1 MLRSEPWYRRQA
13 FEQGL
18 VNAGYQV
25 VQGEPARGAPGEV
38 LCIWNRYGHWHDVAT
53 RFERDG
59 GTVVVAENGYLG
71 AGGTSPKFDVHPK
84 GPQPHHYYALGI
96 GFHNGRGTW
105 PTGGPERFEALG
117 VDLKPWRTQGEHVLV
132 CANRSFGV
140 PPQVMPPDWA
150 ERCAE
155 RLRRQTKRPV
165 RIRSHP
171 GNDEPRRPLA
181 VDLEGAW
188 AVVIWSS
195 SCGVHAL
202 AAGIPVYVEAPY
214 WVMKGA
220 SASGPIDA
228 PVMPERRPHFERMAH
243 AQWQLQEIETGEP
256 FRRLLLR
263 AAGQG

>member
-1 MLRSEPWYRRQA
+1 MLRREPWYRRQA

-96 GFHNGRGTW
+96 GWHNGRGVVAH
-105 PTGGPERFEALG
+105 GGPERLNALG
-117 VDLKPWRTQGEHVLV
+117 VELAPWRTAGDHVLV
-132 CANRSFGV
+132 CPNRSFGV
-140 PPQVMPPDWA
+140 GEQVMRADWA
-150 ERCAE
+150 ERRAE
-155 RLRRQTKRPV
+155 QLRKHTRRPV
-165 RIRSHP
+165 RVRAHP
-171 GNDEPRRPLA
+171 GNDEPKRHPLEA
-181 VDLEGAW
+181 DLRGAW
-188 AVVIWSS
+188 GMVIWSS

-220 SASGPIDA
+220 SASGPVDA
-228 PVMPERRPHFERMAH
+228 PVMPDRLPHFVKMSW
-243 AQWQLQEIETGEP
+243 AQWTLAEISEGTP
-256 FRRLLLR
+256 FKCMLNK
-263 AAGQG
+263 ASC